1 MQLLAAAKSCCLA
14 FVVADLVVNV
24 FYKDFEDFSLIFVK
38 LLKILTFRSGTYNF
52 SEYQLY
58 ITSVGGPLCFF

>member
-1 MQLLAAAKSCCLA
+1 MLKRLMQLLAAAKSCCLA

-38 LLKILTFRSGTYNF
+38 LLKGF
-52 SEYQLY
+52 
-58 ITSVGGPLCFF
+58 

>member
-1 MQLLAAAKSCCLA
+1 MLKRLMQLLAAAKNCCLA

-38 LLKILTFRSGTYNF
+38 LLKGF
-52 SEYQLY
+52 
-58 ITSVGGPLCFF
+58 